1 MEINWNE
8 PQIALP
14 NANTVLVLGII
25 SIVGCC
31 CYGVIGLVCGII
43 ALVVAKSASDTYAA
57 DPQRY
62 TQSSYSNVKTGKICA
77 IIGLVL
83 SVVFILRL
91 IWAIRTIGWDTLT
104 NPEALQEMIQEIL
117 NQR

>member
-1 MEINWNE
+1 MENNWNE

-31 CYGVIGLVCGII
+31 CYGVPSIICGII
-43 ALVVAKSASDTYAA
+43 ALVLAKSASDTYAA

-62 TQSSYSNVKTGKICA
+62 TQGSYGNLKAGKICA
-77 IIGLVL
+77 IIGLIL
-83 SVVFILRL
+83 SVVFIIYL
-91 IWAIRTIGWDTLT
+91 IWAILHIGLDTLT
-104 NPEALQEMIQEIL
+104 NPEAVQEMLQEIL
-117 NQR
+117 NKR